1 MERMYYWWTATDV
14 RYGTS
19 KPSVDGGKYPYLR
32 MNNLTNNGELNLTDL
47 KYIDV
52 SDDEKEKCVVRKG
65 FFLFC
70 KMYFNFTHTFSD
82 LCAVFIDNFFFLW
95 YNKSKHI
102 FYYLYANI

>member
-1 MERMYYWWTATDV
+1 
-14 RYGTS
+14 
-19 KPSVDGGKYPYLR
+19 

-82 LCAVFIDNFFFLW
+82 LCAVLLIIFSFYDTINLNTYSTICMQI
-95 YNKSKHI
+95 YNQK
-102 FYYLYANI
+102 LVNE